1 MHNFDFLRDYERHKK
16 TAAVMGVLLLVGAAI
31 LGRETKK
38 AVLTGTEGKAQK
50 AEEKFTVVVDAGHGG
65 FDPGKI
71 GIGNVMEKDINL
83 NIARYVAFYLES
95 FGVEV
100 VMTRNT
106 DEGLY
111 QPEDTN
117 KKVQDMKNRVS
128 LIEETK
134 PDACV
139 SIHQNSY
146 PEESIKGAQVF
157 YYETSSPGAMLA
169 QCIQSQLIDKA
180 DPSNKR
186 EIKPNKSYYMLKKT
200 GSTIVIVECG
210 FLSNPA
216 EAKLLCSEQ
225 YSQRVAWA
233 ISKGVMQYLF
243 SAY

>member
-1 MHNFDFLRDYERHKK
+1 MQNFDFLKDCDRHRK
-16 TAAVMGVLLLVGAAI
+16 AAAAMGLLLLVGAAI
-31 LGRETKK
+31 LGRETKR
-38 AVLTGTEGKAQK
+38 AVLTATEGKAQT
-50 AEEKFTVVVDAGHGG
+50 AGNLFTVVVDAGHGG

-71 GIGNVMEKDINL
+71 GLGNVMEKDVNL
-83 NIARYVAFYLES
+83 NIARYVTYYLES

-100 VMTRNT
+100 VMTRNA

-111 QPEDTN
+111 KPEDTN

-128 LIEETK
+128 LIEQTK

-157 YYETSSPGAMLA
+157 YYETSIQGETLA

-210 FLSNPA
+210 FLSNPV
-216 EAKLLCSEQ
+216 EAKLLCSEE

-243 SAY
+243 STY